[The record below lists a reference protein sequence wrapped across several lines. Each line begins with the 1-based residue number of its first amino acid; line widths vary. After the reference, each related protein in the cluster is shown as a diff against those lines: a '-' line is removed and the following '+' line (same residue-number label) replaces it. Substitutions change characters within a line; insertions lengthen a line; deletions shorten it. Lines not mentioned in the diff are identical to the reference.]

1 MSYPDFLIA
10 EEDGARPA
18 VSSQQYDRR
27 AVPRRTRADI
37 EATVGV
43 EPVEQLHARRRE
55 LWREN
60 AKLYARV
67 EMFEHRRKK
76 LLSLKKL
83 QILNSYEKGGT
94 RENEKRPSNADL
106 LDAMAHADEGYLNFL
121 SAAEDDAARWAL
133 VEVQLK
139 EVDELINR
147 DQRLIGFATSEL
159 RV

>member
-1 MSYPDFLIA
+1 MPSFLTDD
-10 EEDGARPA
+10 ETGAPTRP
-18 VSSQQYDRR
+18 SQYDRR
-27 AVPRRTRADI
+27 GPRTRSDI
-37 EATVGV
+37 ELAVGV
-43 EPVEQLHARRRE
+43 EPIEQLHAKRRQ
-55 LWREN
+55 LWSGN

-83 QILNSYEKGGT
+83 EIANGIDVAGG
-94 RENEKRPSNADL
+94 KRPTDAT

-133 VEVQLK
+133 VEIALK
-139 EVDELINR
+139 EIDELINR